1 VGGKQRV
8 VGVKRRVWWP
18 KKRWVW
24 WVKRGVKR
32 RVVVGNKHLPSQI
45 LSDGSGGWWW
55 PKKSPSVSH
64 FERGRGGV
72 CREEDVGGQQ
82 NPSVSHSSARRVVRI
97 ERWWWCQTD
106 GGGGQKS
113 PSVLHLN
120 EEGVVVGKR
129 APPSRVRATIPPPPS
144 RWFGCAGHVTR
155 WQWWWCG
162 WKGTHAVATERE
174 TLSVTLLQP
183 ELVFR
188 AREGS
193 VVAEILLHLAFR
205 VRDGHEGSPVDVIPS
220 RHSK

>member
-1 VGGKQRV
+1 MSNEGCGGQK
-8 VGVKRRVWWP
+8 
-18 KKRWVW
+18 
-24 WVKRGVKR
+24 
-32 RVVVGNKHLPSQI
+32 
-45 LSDGSGGWWW
+45 SDGCGGLNEVSNGGWWW

-106 GGGGQKS
+106 SGGGKKS

-174 TLSVTLLQP
+174 TLSVTLLQ
-183 ELVFR
+183 LRFR